1 MAGAMTR
8 HQMTQ
13 ERIMDNI
20 EYCNKPVFDVG
31 MKVLM
36 VGQQMET
43 QSILSERRPISRKVY
58 RSKGTMPSVDG
69 DPKAMSE
76 LQGHLSN
83 FISSS

>member
-20 EYCNKPVFDVG
+20 EYCNKPVFDVQ

-36 VGQQMET
+36 VGQ
-43 QSILSERRPISRKVY
+43 
-58 RSKGTMPSVDG
+58 
-69 DPKAMSE
+69 
-76 LQGHLSN
+76 
-83 FISSS
+83 

>member
-43 QSILSERRPISRKVY
+43 
-58 RSKGTMPSVDG
+58 
-69 DPKAMSE
+69 
-76 LQGHLSN
+76 
-83 FISSS
+83 